1 MAKILFFIN
10 FKKKI
15 LSQKAEVGDNVKK
28 KRGGGVEIAT
38 SNKLFNIF
46 FTTKFPVL

>member
-1 MAKILFFIN
+1 MVHKL
-10 FKKKI
+10 KKKI

-28 KRGGGVEIAT
+28 KGGGGIAT

>member
-28 KRGGGVEIAT
+28 KKGGVEIAT

>member
-1 MAKILFFIN
+1 MVHKL
-10 FKKKI
+10 KKKI

-28 KRGGGVEIAT
+28 KGGGGRIAT

>member
-15 LSQKAEVGDNVKK
+15 LSQKAEVGDNEKK
-28 KRGGGVEIAT
+28 KGGGVEIAT